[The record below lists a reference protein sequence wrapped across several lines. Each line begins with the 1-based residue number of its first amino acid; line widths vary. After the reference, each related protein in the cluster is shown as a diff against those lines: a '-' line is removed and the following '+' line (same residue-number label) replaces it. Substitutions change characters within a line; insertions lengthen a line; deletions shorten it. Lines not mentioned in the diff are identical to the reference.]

1 MVMNGRDLEDPA
13 TARYL
18 SSRIPTQEDL
28 RRLTLLTFADIS
40 AVNPAAMS
48 PWRLEQLWRV
58 YATGLEQLT
67 RELMA
72 DRIQTTVGLP
82 PELTDFLAGFPTRY
96 LRTHT
101 REQIQEHFA
110 LDQKRKQH
118 GVAAKISRDSGVFL
132 LTVLAPDKAGTFAK
146 LCGAL
151 ASRGMNIL
159 KAEASSN
166 RSGCIMDLIRFDD
179 PMHTLELNPDE
190 IGRLE
195 WTIECVLRDSIQVAD
210 LLKQRRGA
218 VRPSSGARILPSVR
232 FNNEASDTCT
242 LIDFAGEDRPG
253 LLYDLTS
260 AIAASGCNIELVLVD
275 TEAHKALDV
284 FYVTK
289 AGGKLD
295 QASQSALSDDL
306 KRMSGPM

>member
-1 MVMNGRDLEDPA
+1 
-13 TARYL
+13 
-18 SSRIPTQEDL
+18 
-28 RRLTLLTFADIS
+28 
-40 AVNPAAMS
+40 
-48 PWRLEQLWRV
+48 V

-72 DRIQTTVGLP
+72 DRIQRTVGLP
-82 PELTDFLAGFPTRY
+82 PELTHFLEGFPTRY

-132 LTVLAPDKAGTFAK
+132 LTVLAPDKTGTFAK

-195 WTIECVLRDSIQVAD
+195 WTIECVLRDSIQVTD

-218 VRPSSGARILPSVR
+218 VRPSSGARILPSIR
-232 FNNEASDTCT
+232 FNNEASDACT

-295 QASQSALSDDL
+295 RASQGALLDEI
-306 KRMSGPM
+306 KRMLGLV